1 MGKSAA
7 SGIVTLTTD
16 FGLADSYVGEM
27 KGAILGRFRGATIV
41 DLCHAVRPQDVR
53 HGAFLLEGAWK
64 AFPEGTVH
72 LAVVD
77 PGVGTGRRLLAASAR
92 GHWFVGPDNGL
103 LWPIVSGD
111 PEARTWSLDAPQLRR
126 APASATFHGRDIL
139 GPAAAYLADGGDPD
153 ALGRCLGGMVPLP
166 GLEADP
172 DGDGFRAEVIHIDR
186 FGNLVTNLRALR
198 LEGLPRDRWEV
209 CLGGAALGGLARTY
223 GEHPAG
229 SLIAL
234 EGSNGWLEVA
244 AVDGNAAAALGLGP
258 GSPVA
263 VRPLV
268 G

>member
-1 MGKSAA
+1 MGAA

-16 FGLADSYVGEM
+16 FGTSDTYVGEM

-53 HGAFLLEGAWK
+53 HGAFLLGGAWE

-77 PGVGTGRRLLAASAR
+77 PGVGTSRRLLAASAR

-111 PEARTWSLDAPQLRR
+111 PAARTWSLDASQLRR
-126 APASATFHGRDIL
+126 GVASNTFHGRDIL

-153 ALGRCLGGMVPLP
+153 ALGRCLGEMVRLD
-166 GLEADP
+166 GLEAIP
-172 DGDGFRAEVIHIDR
+172 DGDGFRAEVIHVDR
-186 FGNLVTNLRALR
+186 FGNLVTNLRAPR
-198 LEGLPRDRWEV
+198 LAGRPRDRWEV
-209 CLGGAALGGLARTY
+209 RLGEISLRGLARTY
-223 GEHPAG
+223 GEQPSG
-229 SLIAL
+229 TLIAL

-244 AVDGNAAAALGLGP
+244 VVDGDAAGVLGLGP
-258 GSPVA
+258 GSVAA
-263 VRPLV
+263 VRPI